1 MLGRARRNNTQDSNL
16 GVPPNENNESK
27 GHCHRPNKK
36 IKAHESEAEVKEEST
51 HSPQEQKQT
60 FTHRQQQRFHNRY
73 KKSQGK
79 EIQDQVEWER
89 TREENRRSQIVRA
102 AEWRVRTCFGFFP
115 NLTLSI
121 HKNARA
127 VMGDMSPGCYFL
139 KAANTTFHDLT
150 KAKLL
155 PPAAASLLGLSLKFI
170 PTPHYSPSLFDV
182 TPSFD

>member
-1 MLGRARRNNTQDSNL
+1 MKSMKPKGTPPKQKNQSPRIKIRSRRRRLALHARAKTNL
-16 GVPPNENNESK
+16 HPQTTATLAPPL
-27 GHCHRPNKK
+27 
-36 IKAHESEAEVKEEST
+36 
-51 HSPQEQKQT
+51 Q
-60 FTHRQQQRFHNRY
+60 
-73 KKSQGK
+73 KSQGK

-89 TREENRRSQIVRA
+89 MREENRRSQIVRA

-170 PTPHYSPSLFDV
+170 PTPCYSPSLFDV
-182 TPSFD
+182 TPLTVSNKMLA